1 MAEKDIRELV
11 AFRIDAEEFA
21 VDIASVH
28 EINRI
33 TEITRIPNAPSHV
46 QGVINLRGKIV
57 PVVNLRK
64 MLGFERKDVDAQSR
78 IIVVEIGGMVFGF
91 LVDSV
96 SEVVRLPGTS
106 VDEPPTFS
114 SGVES
119 SYIDGVGKVDD
130 RLLILLNLHKMFITS
145 EGGRGFAPD

>member
-1 MAEKDIRELV
+1 MAEGGIRELV

-64 MLGFERKDVDAQSR
+64 MLGFERKDADAQSR
-78 IIVVEIGGMVFGF
+78 MIVVRKSFVCQERPLTSRRRFHPGWNQAILTG
-91 LVDSV
+91 LVKWMTD
-96 SEVVRLPGTS
+96 
-106 VDEPPTFS
+106 FS
-114 SGVES
+114 SCS
-119 SYIDGVGKVDD
+119 TFTRCLSRRKAA
-130 RLLILLNLHKMFITS
+130 RALLSI
-145 EGGRGFAPD
+145 E